1 MNVPARP
8 PQFSIATMLLVMT
21 LVGICMT
28 VARLSPVWGGAALTI
43 TCLSLVRTAIVAR
56 LRQPAEIATG
66 GHKVDLFIESVA
78 VILISFLA
86 AGVTLFISFLVPT
99 TIWDLLRPVNTL
111 LEIMLILPAWLFCV
125 SATIAAFVF
134 VFWKTT
140 FPVQR

>member
-86 AGVTLFISFLVPT
+86 AGVTFFMSSSILIVLEL
-99 TIWDLLRPVNTL
+99 LLRPANTP
-111 LEIMLILPAWLFCV
+111 LEIILIAVAGLFCV
-125 SATIAAFVF
+125 SATIAAPVF

-140 FPVQR
+140 FPVRS